1 MNVLH
6 FYKTY
11 YPDSFGGVEHVIF
24 HLTELNHIKDVE
36 CQILSLSRDPTKPY
50 VSANNVNVVKAK
62 ELVSIASTPFSYDVI
77 YKFKKLAQKADIIHY
92 HFPFP
97 FMDMIHFLTDIDKP
111 TVVTYHSDII
121 KQKNLLKVYT
131 PLMNRFLKSVSAI
144 VATSP
149 NYFNTSKTLQ
159 KFASKVKVIP
169 IGIDANAYAFDD
181 ASRVEY
187 WKQKLPAKFLLFV
200 GALRYYK
207 GLDILLDALKQSA
220 ATVVIVG
227 AGPSEQRLK
236 EKARTLG
243 LDNIMFLDGVSEKDK
258 CIILSLCYGV
268 VFPSHL
274 RTEAFGVSLLEGALF
289 SKPIISC
296 EIGTGTTYINIDRET
311 GLVAKP
317 NDPHSLCEVMD
328 ELWQDEEQAREFGIN
343 AKKRFENLF
352 TAKHMNEEYY
362 RLYRSLL

>member
-1 MNVLH
+1 
-6 FYKTY
+6 
-11 YPDSFGGVEHVIF
+11 
-24 HLTELNHIKDVE
+24 
-36 CQILSLSRDPTKPY
+36 
-50 VSANNVNVVKAK
+50 
-62 ELVSIASTPFSYDVI
+62 SYDVI

-207 GLDILLDALKQSA
+207 GLDIL
-220 ATVVIVG
+220 
-227 AGPSEQRLK
+227 
-236 EKARTLG
+236 
-243 LDNIMFLDGVSEKDK
+243 
-258 CIILSLCYGV
+258 
-268 VFPSHL
+268 
-274 RTEAFGVSLLEGALF
+274 
-289 SKPIISC
+289 
-296 EIGTGTTYINIDRET
+296 
-311 GLVAKP
+311 
-317 NDPHSLCEVMD
+317 
-328 ELWQDEEQAREFGIN
+328 
-343 AKKRFENLF
+343 
-352 TAKHMNEEYY
+352 
-362 RLYRSLL
+362 